1 MADKFTMKQD
11 ELKDKKSDRSLSSR
25 KIYVSSQVPPKQFFF
40 YLVVSAIVLAT
51 FSWTYFG
58 ISSQQDN
65 LVKNNNRLISLE
77 ENIQL
82 SSDSSEESIETLLAD
97 LKIIDKE
104 IRKLWDL
111 SNKRNK
117 VDIQKLTE
125 QTNEIENLLL
135 TIRNDIEINQK
146 NLLSTQD
153 SVSKNIKKIDDLGL
167 SSEDLISLKLSL
179 SNIDTQLILLDDSVQ
194 ALNSYRNQLNQV
206 ILEIQTQISSV
217 QNSLNSDK
225 VVQN

>member
-65 LVKNNNRLISLE
+65 LVKINNRLISLE

-97 LKIIDKE
+97 LKIVNRE

-117 VDIQKLTE
+117 KDISILTE
-125 QTNEIENLLL
+125 QNKVISDEIFEVQNSSASNTESLA
-135 TIRNDIEINQK
+135 EIDAS
-146 NLLSTQD
+146 L
-153 SVSKNIKKIDDLGL
+153 KNIKARLAKL
-167 SSEDLISLKLSL
+167 SSFE
-179 SNIDTQLILLDDSVQ
+179 
-194 ALNSYRNQLNQV
+194 LNSNTFAERLAELEEAIEAVDAYRKQTNQTIADLQDQLSSKPAL
-206 ILEIQTQISSV
+206 IDIQ
-217 QNSLNSDK
+217 
-225 VVQN
+225 

>member
-1 MADKFTMKQD
+1 MADKFTMKLD

-65 LVKNNNRLISLE
+65 LVKINNRLISLE

-97 LKIIDKE
+97 LKIVNRE

-117 VDIQKLTE
+117 KDISILTE
-125 QTNEIENLLL
+125 QNKVISDEIFEVQNSSASNTESLA
-135 TIRNDIEINQK
+135 EIDAS
-146 NLLSTQD
+146 L
-153 SVSKNIKKIDDLGL
+153 KNIKARLAKL
-167 SSEDLISLKLSL
+167 SSFE
-179 SNIDTQLILLDDSVQ
+179 
-194 ALNSYRNQLNQV
+194 LNSNTFAERLAELEEAIEAVDAYRKQTNQTIADLQDQ
-206 ILEIQTQISSV
+206 LSSKPTLIDP
-217 QNSLNSDK
+217 Q
-225 VVQN
+225 

>member
-1 MADKFTMKQD
+1 MADKFTKKQD

-65 LVKNNNRLISLE
+65 LVKINNRLISLE

-97 LKIIDKE
+97 LKIVNRE

-117 VDIQKLTE
+117 KDISILTE
-125 QTNEIENLLL
+125 QNKVISDEIFEVQNSSASNTESLA
-135 TIRNDIEINQK
+135 EIDAS
-146 NLLSTQD
+146 L
-153 SVSKNIKKIDDLGL
+153 KNIKTRLAKL
-167 SSEDLISLKLSL
+167 SSFELNSNTFAERLAELEEAIEAVDAYRKQTNQTIADLQDQLSSKPTL
-179 SNIDTQLILLDDSVQ
+179 IDTQ
-194 ALNSYRNQLNQV
+194 
-206 ILEIQTQISSV
+206 
-217 QNSLNSDK
+217 
-225 VVQN
+225 

>member
-1 MADKFTMKQD
+1 MKQD

-65 LVKNNNRLISLE
+65 LVKINNRLISLE

-97 LKIIDKE
+97 LKIVNRE

-117 VDIQKLTE
+117 KDISILTE
-125 QTNEIENLLL
+125 QNKVISDEIFEVQNSSASNTESLE
-135 TIRNDIEINQK
+135 EIDAS
-146 NLLSTQD
+146 L
-153 SVSKNIKKIDDLGL
+153 KNIKARLAKL
-167 SSEDLISLKLSL
+167 SSFE
-179 SNIDTQLILLDDSVQ
+179 
-194 ALNSYRNQLNQV
+194 LNSNTFSERLAELEEAIEAVDAYRKQTNQTIADLQDQ
-206 ILEIQTQISSV
+206 LSSKPNLIDS
-217 QNSLNSDK
+217 Q
-225 VVQN
+225 

>member
-1 MADKFTMKQD
+1 MADKFTMKLD

-65 LVKNNNRLISLE
+65 LVKINNRLISLE

-82 SSDSSEESIETLLAD
+82 SSDSSQESIETLLAD
-97 LKIIDKE
+97 LKIVNRE

-117 VDIQKLTE
+117 KDISILTE
-125 QTNEIENLLL
+125 QNKVISDEIFEVQNSSASNTESLA
-135 TIRNDIEINQK
+135 EIDAS
-146 NLLSTQD
+146 L
-153 SVSKNIKKIDDLGL
+153 KNIKARLAKL
-167 SSEDLISLKLSL
+167 SSFELNSNTFAERLAELEEAIEAVDAYRKQTNQTIADLQDQLSSKPTL
-179 SNIDTQLILLDDSVQ
+179 IDTQ
-194 ALNSYRNQLNQV
+194 
-206 ILEIQTQISSV
+206 
-217 QNSLNSDK
+217 
-225 VVQN
+225 

>member
-1 MADKFTMKQD
+1 MKQD

-65 LVKNNNRLISLE
+65 LVKINNRLISLE

-97 LKIIDKE
+97 LKIVNRE

-117 VDIQKLTE
+117 KDISILTE
-125 QTNEIENLLL
+125 QNKVISDEIFEVQNSSASNTESLA
-135 TIRNDIEINQK
+135 EIDAS
-146 NLLSTQD
+146 L
-153 SVSKNIKKIDDLGL
+153 KNIKARLAKL
-167 SSEDLISLKLSL
+167 SSFELNSNTFSERLAELEEAIEAVDAYRKQTNQTIADLQDQLSSKPTL
-179 SNIDTQLILLDDSVQ
+179 IDTQ
-194 ALNSYRNQLNQV
+194 
-206 ILEIQTQISSV
+206 
-217 QNSLNSDK
+217 
-225 VVQN
+225 

>member
-1 MADKFTMKQD
+1 MKQD

-40 YLVVSAIVLAT
+40 YLVISVIVLAT

-65 LVKNNNRLISLE
+65 LVKINNRLISLE

-97 LKIIDKE
+97 LKIVNRE

-117 VDIQKLTE
+117 KDISILTE
-125 QTNEIENLLL
+125 QNKVISDEIFEVQNSSASNTESLA
-135 TIRNDIEINQK
+135 EIDAS
-146 NLLSTQD
+146 L
-153 SVSKNIKKIDDLGL
+153 KNIKTRLAKL
-167 SSEDLISLKLSL
+167 SSFELNSNTFAERLAELEEAIEAVDAYRKQTNQTIADLQDQLSSKPAL
-179 SNIDTQLILLDDSVQ
+179 IDTQ
-194 ALNSYRNQLNQV
+194 
-206 ILEIQTQISSV
+206 
-217 QNSLNSDK
+217 
-225 VVQN
+225 

>member
-65 LVKNNNRLISLE
+65 LVKINNRLISLE

-97 LKIIDKE
+97 LKIVNRE

-117 VDIQKLTE
+117 KDISILTE
-125 QTNEIENLLL
+125 QNKVISDEIFEVQNSSASNTESLA
-135 TIRNDIEINQK
+135 EIDAS
-146 NLLSTQD
+146 L
-153 SVSKNIKKIDDLGL
+153 KNIKARLAKL
-167 SSEDLISLKLSL
+167 SSFELNSNTFAERLAEMEEAIEAVDAYRKQTNQTIADLQDQLSSKPAL
-179 SNIDTQLILLDDSVQ
+179 IDTQ
-194 ALNSYRNQLNQV
+194 
-206 ILEIQTQISSV
+206 
-217 QNSLNSDK
+217 
-225 VVQN
+225 

>member
-1 MADKFTMKQD
+1 MKQD

-65 LVKNNNRLISLE
+65 LVKINNRSIPLE

-97 LKIIDKE
+97 LKIVNRE

-117 VDIQKLTE
+117 KDISILTE
-125 QTNEIENLLL
+125 QNKVISDEIFEVQNSSASNTESLA
-135 TIRNDIEINQK
+135 EIDAS
-146 NLLSTQD
+146 L
-153 SVSKNIKKIDDLGL
+153 KNIKARLAKL
-167 SSEDLISLKLSL
+167 SSFELNSNTFAERLAELEEAIEAVDAYRKQTNQTIADLQDQLSSKPAL
-179 SNIDTQLILLDDSVQ
+179 IDTQ
-194 ALNSYRNQLNQV
+194 
-206 ILEIQTQISSV
+206 
-217 QNSLNSDK
+217 
-225 VVQN
+225 

>member
-1 MADKFTMKQD
+1 MKLD

-65 LVKNNNRLISLE
+65 LVKINNRLISLE

-97 LKIIDKE
+97 LKIVNRE

-117 VDIQKLTE
+117 KDISILTE
-125 QTNEIENLLL
+125 QNKVISDEIFEVQNSSASNTESLA
-135 TIRNDIEINQK
+135 EIDAS
-146 NLLSTQD
+146 L
-153 SVSKNIKKIDDLGL
+153 KNIKARLAKL
-167 SSEDLISLKLSL
+167 SSFELNSNTFAERLAELEEAIEAVDAYRKQTNQTIADLQDQLSSKPTL
-179 SNIDTQLILLDDSVQ
+179 IDTQ
-194 ALNSYRNQLNQV
+194 
-206 ILEIQTQISSV
+206 
-217 QNSLNSDK
+217 
-225 VVQN
+225 

>member
-1 MADKFTMKQD
+1 MKQD

-65 LVKNNNRLISLE
+65 LVKINNRLISLE

-82 SSDSSEESIETLLAD
+82 SSNSSEESIETLLAD
-97 LKIIDKE
+97 LKIVNRE

-117 VDIQKLTE
+117 KDISILTE
-125 QTNEIENLLL
+125 QNKVISDEIFEVQNSSASNTESLA
-135 TIRNDIEINQK
+135 EIDAS
-146 NLLSTQD
+146 L
-153 SVSKNIKKIDDLGL
+153 KNIKARLAKL
-167 SSEDLISLKLSL
+167 SSFELNSNTFAERLAELEEAIEAVDAYRKQTNQTIADLQDQLSSKPAL
-179 SNIDTQLILLDDSVQ
+179 IDTQ
-194 ALNSYRNQLNQV
+194 
-206 ILEIQTQISSV
+206 
-217 QNSLNSDK
+217 
-225 VVQN
+225 

>member
-65 LVKNNNRLISLE
+65 LVKINNRLISLE

-82 SSDSSEESIETLLAD
+82 SSNSSEESIETLLAD
-97 LKIIDKE
+97 LKIVNRE

-117 VDIQKLTE
+117 KDISILTE
-125 QTNEIENLLL
+125 QNKVISDEIFEVQNSSASNTESLA
-135 TIRNDIEINQK
+135 EIDAS
-146 NLLSTQD
+146 L
-153 SVSKNIKKIDDLGL
+153 KNIKARLAKL
-167 SSEDLISLKLSL
+167 SSFELNSNTFAERLAELEEAIEAVDAYRKQTNQTIADLQDQLSSKPAL
-179 SNIDTQLILLDDSVQ
+179 IDTQ
-194 ALNSYRNQLNQV
+194 
-206 ILEIQTQISSV
+206 
-217 QNSLNSDK
+217 
-225 VVQN
+225 

>member
-1 MADKFTMKQD
+1 MKQD

-65 LVKNNNRLISLE
+65 LVKINNRLISLE

-97 LKIIDKE
+97 LKIVNRE
-104 IRKLWDL
+104 IRKLWYL

-117 VDIQKLTE
+117 KDISILTE
-125 QTNEIENLLL
+125 QNKVISDEIFEVQNSSASNTESLA
-135 TIRNDIEINQK
+135 EIDAS
-146 NLLSTQD
+146 L
-153 SVSKNIKKIDDLGL
+153 KNIKARLAKL
-167 SSEDLISLKLSL
+167 SSFELNSNTFAERLAELEEAIEAVDAYRKQTNQTIADLQDQLSSKPAL
-179 SNIDTQLILLDDSVQ
+179 IDTQ
-194 ALNSYRNQLNQV
+194 
-206 ILEIQTQISSV
+206 
-217 QNSLNSDK
+217 
-225 VVQN
+225 

>member
-1 MADKFTMKQD
+1 MKQD

-25 KIYVSSQVPPKQFFF
+25 KIYVSSQVPPKQFLF

-65 LVKNNNRLISLE
+65 LVKINNRLISLE

-97 LKIIDKE
+97 LKIVNRE

-117 VDIQKLTE
+117 KDISILTE
-125 QTNEIENLLL
+125 QNKVISDEIFEVQNSSASNTESLA
-135 TIRNDIEINQK
+135 EIDAS
-146 NLLSTQD
+146 L
-153 SVSKNIKKIDDLGL
+153 KNIKARLAKL
-167 SSEDLISLKLSL
+167 SSFELNSNTFAERLAELEEAIEAVDAYRKQTNQTIADFQDQLSSKPAL
-179 SNIDTQLILLDDSVQ
+179 IDTQ
-194 ALNSYRNQLNQV
+194 
-206 ILEIQTQISSV
+206 
-217 QNSLNSDK
+217 
-225 VVQN
+225 

>member
-1 MADKFTMKQD
+1 MKQD

-65 LVKNNNRLISLE
+65 LVKINNRLISLE

-97 LKIIDKE
+97 LKIVNRE

-117 VDIQKLTE
+117 KDISILTE
-125 QTNEIENLLL
+125 QNKVISDEIFEVQNSSASNTESLA
-135 TIRNDIEINQK
+135 EIDAS
-146 NLLSTQD
+146 L
-153 SVSKNIKKIDDLGL
+153 KNIKARLAKL
-167 SSEDLISLKLSL
+167 SSFELNSNTFAERLAELEKAIEAVDAYRKQTNQTIADLQDQLSSKPTL
-179 SNIDTQLILLDDSVQ
+179 IDTQ
-194 ALNSYRNQLNQV
+194 
-206 ILEIQTQISSV
+206 
-217 QNSLNSDK
+217 
-225 VVQN
+225 

>member
-1 MADKFTMKQD
+1 MKQD

-65 LVKNNNRLISLE
+65 LVKINNRLISLE
-77 ENIQL
+77 ENMQL

-97 LKIIDKE
+97 LKIVNRE

-117 VDIQKLTE
+117 KDISILTE
-125 QTNEIENLLL
+125 QNKVISDEIFEVQNSSASNTESLA
-135 TIRNDIEINQK
+135 EIDAS
-146 NLLSTQD
+146 L
-153 SVSKNIKKIDDLGL
+153 KNIKARLAKL
-167 SSEDLISLKLSL
+167 SSFELNSNTFAERLAELEEAIEAVDAYRKQTNQTIADLQDQLSSKPTL
-179 SNIDTQLILLDDSVQ
+179 IDTQ
-194 ALNSYRNQLNQV
+194 
-206 ILEIQTQISSV
+206 
-217 QNSLNSDK
+217 
-225 VVQN
+225 

>member
-1 MADKFTMKQD
+1 MKQD

-40 YLVVSAIVLAT
+40 YLVVSAIVLVT

-65 LVKNNNRLISLE
+65 LVKINNRLISLE

-97 LKIIDKE
+97 LKIVNRE

-117 VDIQKLTE
+117 KDISILTE
-125 QTNEIENLLL
+125 QNKVISDEIFEVQNSSASNTESLA
-135 TIRNDIEINQK
+135 EIDAS
-146 NLLSTQD
+146 L
-153 SVSKNIKKIDDLGL
+153 KNIKARLAKL
-167 SSEDLISLKLSL
+167 SSFELNSNTFAERLAELEEAIEAVDAYRKQTNQTIADLQDQLSSKPTL
-179 SNIDTQLILLDDSVQ
+179 IDTQ
-194 ALNSYRNQLNQV
+194 
-206 ILEIQTQISSV
+206 
-217 QNSLNSDK
+217 
-225 VVQN
+225 

>member
-1 MADKFTMKQD
+1 MKQD
-11 ELKDKKSDRSLSSR
+11 ELKDKKSDRNLSTR
-25 KIYVSSQVPPKQFFF
+25 QIYVSSQVPPKQFFF

-65 LVKNNNRLISLE
+65 LVKINNRLISLE

-97 LKIIDKE
+97 LKIVNRE

-117 VDIQKLTE
+117 KDISILTE
-125 QTNEIENLLL
+125 QNKVISDEIFEVQNSSASNTESLA
-135 TIRNDIEINQK
+135 EIDAS
-146 NLLSTQD
+146 L
-153 SVSKNIKKIDDLGL
+153 KNIKARLAKL
-167 SSEDLISLKLSL
+167 SSFE
-179 SNIDTQLILLDDSVQ
+179 
-194 ALNSYRNQLNQV
+194 LNSNTFAERLAELEEAIEAVDAYRKQTNQTIADLQDQLSSKPAL
-206 ILEIQTQISSV
+206 IDIQ
-217 QNSLNSDK
+217 
-225 VVQN
+225 

>member
-65 LVKNNNRLISLE
+65 LVKINNRLISLE

-97 LKIIDKE
+97 LKIVNRE

-117 VDIQKLTE
+117 KDISILTE
-125 QTNEIENLLL
+125 QNKVISDEIFEVQNSSASNTESLA
-135 TIRNDIEINQK
+135 EIDAS
-146 NLLSTQD
+146 L
-153 SVSKNIKKIDDLGL
+153 KNIKARLAKL
-167 SSEDLISLKLSL
+167 SSFELNSNTFAERLAELEEAIKAVDAYRKQTNQTIADLQDQLSSKPTL
-179 SNIDTQLILLDDSVQ
+179 IDTQ
-194 ALNSYRNQLNQV
+194 
-206 ILEIQTQISSV
+206 
-217 QNSLNSDK
+217 
-225 VVQN
+225 